1 MKNRK
6 YNMSK
11 HRIKNITFHLS
22 LAMFFIFIC
31 LGSSMAAGETSDY
44 ILQSKREIPVIQ
56 SVDIV
61 IIGGTTAAVSA
72 AVSAAE
78 NGASVYLVASKPYLG
93 EDLCATLRL
102 EIEDGRTLKSQIEKQ
117 IFGTKLRTNPLEV
130 KATLS
135 EALVNANV
143 NFVFGSYVTDI
154 LWDENNQP
162 AGIVIG
168 NRAGRQAIIAKTLI
182 DATDRA
188 WVGRMAGAKA
198 HKWNGK
204 EMEFQRTVIMPGE
217 ENDNPKY
224 ITHNLKIPMSDLQF
238 PSFAKAEQFARE
250 KTYTQGQLRASES
263 LFLIPPDPIVCQKS
277 SDDWSNKK
285 TSVLKHFQTKD
296 FNNLFILSGCAD
308 IPRAVADSLLKPAAM
323 TGIAEKIGLEAAQIA
338 KQKEIPQNISFKNT
352 SHKKNSTGDIKEILR
367 GLRPVD
373 MMEETIECPETNI
386 PVLADYDVIVVG
398 GGTTGAPAA
407 IAAGWWGMKVLVV
420 EYLEG
425 LGGIG
430 TLGLIGRPW
439 HGQEIGFA
447 AEVPFPEG
455 NAEPKMEWYRSEIEK
470 VGGDIWL
477 GALGC
482 GAYTENGVVKGAVV
496 CTPGGRGVVT
506 AKVVIDATGSAEV
519 AIAAGA
525 DYMYGDI
532 ENNDIALQGTGFSS
546 RPLTGNYYNSDY
558 LLVDESDMT
567 DVWRSLV
574 SVHITKA
581 AENMYDAV
589 PIIQNRERKRIVGDY
604 VLNYLDQVSGRTFP
618 DVIVISSS
626 SYDSHGYPSSPYFA
640 LLPHDSISKKL
651 NQPAPGGVCFTPYRS
666 LLPKKLDGIL
676 VTGLGI
682 SMERDASAMVRM
694 QLDLANQGYAAGVAA
709 MLAVTNEV
717 HPRNINIK
725 ELQKILVEKGNVPD
739 SVLHLEDSFPV
750 PDEKIYQAIQ
760 SYGQATNPET
770 AGKPLAII
778 LSHKEKALPLLKTEY
793 AKSTGRSKLLYA
805 QVLGMC
811 EEKDGIPTL
820 LAELENFSGWD
831 EKIFQGSMA
840 DYAHLPTPIDAV
852 ILALGYSGD
861 KLALPKLLE
870 LTEKLDSGVTL
881 SHHRSLALVLEKIAD
896 QSAAEP
902 LAKLLQKP
910 GMQGHAMLNLDDAL
924 TELDNNGKGPNPVKN
939 SSYPKRTRALREII
953 LARALY
959 KCGDY
964 NNIGENILKT
974 YQNDM
979 RGLFVRHANQILKK

>member
-1 MKNRK
+1 MTVNKNNKFKRC
-6 YNMSK
+6 
-11 HRIKNITFHLS
+11 ITYCFYLTLFLLFLS
-22 LAMFFIFIC
+22 PNLCLSNEFNREYIF
-31 LGSSMAAGETSDY
+31 
-44 ILQSKREIPVIQ
+44 QSKREIPVIQ
-56 SVDIV
+56 TVDIV
-61 IIGGTTAAVSA
+61 VIGGTTAAVSA
-72 AVSAAE
+72 AVSAAG

-102 EIEDGRTLKSQIEKQ
+102 EIENGRTLKSQIEKQ
-117 IFGTKLRTNPLEV
+117 IFGNKLRTNPLDV

-143 NFVFGSYVTDI
+143 DFVFGSYVTDI
-154 LWDENNQP
+154 LWDANNQP
-162 AGIVIG
+162 AGLVIG
-168 NRAGRQAIIAKTLI
+168 NRAGRQAIIAKTII

-188 WVGRMAGAKA
+188 WIARMAGATA
-198 HKWNGK
+198 YKWDGN
-204 EMEFQRTVIMPGE
+204 EIEFKRIIVMPGKDD
-217 ENDNPKY
+217 DNPNY
-224 ITHNLKIPMSDLQF
+224 IEHILNIPMPDLQF
-238 PSFAKAEQFARE
+238 PSFAKAEQIARE
-250 KTYTQGQLRASES
+250 QTYTKDQLRASES
-263 LFLIPPDPIVCQKS
+263 LFHIPPDPIFCKKS
-277 SDDWSNKK
+277 ANDWSNNKA
-285 TSVLKHFQTKD
+285 SVPEHFQAKD
-296 FNNLFILSGCAD
+296 FTNLFILSGCAD
-308 IPRAVADSLLKPAAM
+308 IPRAVADSLLKPAAL
-323 TGIAEKIGLEAAQIA
+323 TGIAENIGVETAQMA
-338 KQKEIPQNISFKNT
+338 KQMELPKNISFKNT
-352 SHKKNSTGDIKEILR
+352 AHSSNSAGDIKEILR

-373 MMEETIECPETNI
+373 RVDETIECPEINI
-386 PVLADYDVIVVG
+386 PILADYDVVVIG

-455 NAEPKMEWYRSEIEK
+455 NAEPKMEWYRSEIQK

-477 GALGC
+477 GVIGS

-567 DVWRSLV
+567 DVWRALV

-581 AENMYDAV
+581 SENIYDAV

-604 VLNYLDQVSGRTFP
+604 VLNYLDQVAGRTFP

-626 SYDSHGYPSSPYFA
+626 SYDSHGYPSSPYFT

-651 NQPAPGGVCFTPYRS
+651 NQPAPGGTCFTPYRS

-709 MLAVTNEV
+709 MLAITNEV
-717 HPRNINIK
+717 QPRDIEIK

-750 PDEKIYQAIQ
+750 SDEKIFQAIQ
-760 SYGQATNPET
+760 SYGQSTNPET

-811 EEKDGIPTL
+811 GEKDGIPTL

-831 EKIFQGSMA
+831 EKIYQGSMA

-852 ILALGYSGD
+852 ILALGFSGD
-861 KLALPKLLE
+861 KLVLPKLLE

-881 SHHRSLALVLEKIAD
+881 SHHRSLALSLEKIAD
-896 QSAAEP
+896 KSAAEP
-902 LAKLLQKP
+902 LANLLQKP
-910 GMQGHAMLNLDDAL
+910 GMQGHAMLTLNDAL

-964 NNIGENILKT
+964 NSLGENILKT
-974 YQNDM
+974 YQKDM
-979 RGLFVRHANQILKK
+979 RGLFVRHANKILKE

>member
-1 MKNRK
+1 M
-6 YNMSK
+6 YL
-11 HRIKNITFHLS
+11 I
-22 LAMFFIFIC
+22 FFIF
-31 LGSSMAAGETSDY
+31 LLLSNSFFLNANESKHEF

-61 IIGGTTAAVSA
+61 VIGGTTAAVAA
-72 AVSAAE
+72 AVAAAE
-78 NGASVYLVASKPYLG
+78 NGVSVFLVASKPYLG

-102 EIEDGRTLKSQIEKQ
+102 EIEEDRVLKSQIEKQ
-117 IFGTKLRTNPLEV
+117 IFANKLRTNPLDV
-130 KATLS
+130 KAELS

-143 NFVFGSYVTDI
+143 DFVFGSYVTDI
-154 LWDENNQP
+154 LWDDNNQP

-188 WVGRMAGAKA
+188 WIGRMTGAKA
-198 HKWNGK
+198 HKWSGK
-204 EMEFQRTVIMPGE
+204 ELEFQRTVVLPGE
-217 ENDNPKY
+217 EKDNPKY
-224 ITHNLKIPMSDLQF
+224 ITHNLKIQMPDLQF
-238 PSFAKAEQFARE
+238 PSFAKAEQIARE
-250 KTYTQGQLRASES
+250 KTYAQGQLRASES
-263 LFLIPPDPIVCQKS
+263 LFYIPPDPIVCKKNT
-277 SDDWSNKK
+277 DNWNKNK
-285 TSVLKHFQTKD
+285 DSVLEHFQTKD

-308 IPRAVADSLLKPAAM
+308 IPRAVADSLLKPAAL
-323 TGIAEKIGLEAAQIA
+323 TGIAENIGLEAAQMA
-338 KQKEIPQNISFKNT
+338 KHKKIPQNISFKKT
-352 SHKKNSTGDIKEILR
+352 SRKENSTGDIKEILR

-373 MMEETIECPETNI
+373 MVDETIKCPEMEI
-386 PVLADYDVIVVG
+386 PVLADYDVVVIG

-430 TLGLIGRPW
+430 TLGLIGKPW
-439 HGQEIGFA
+439 HGQDIGFA

-470 VGGDIWL
+470 VGGEIWL

-482 GAYTENGVVKGAVV
+482 GAYTENNVVKGAVV
-496 CTPGGRGVVT
+496 CTPQRRGVVT
-506 AKVVIDATGSAEV
+506 AKVVIDATGSADV

-525 DYMYGDI
+525 DYMYGGI
-532 ENNDIALQGTGFSS
+532 ENNHIALQGTGFSS
-546 RPLTGNYYNSDY
+546 RPITGNYYNSDY
-558 LLVDESDMT
+558 LLVDESDMI
-567 DVWRSLV
+567 DVWRTLV

-581 AENMYDAV
+581 EENIYDAV

-604 VLNYLDQVSGRTFP
+604 VLNYLDQVAGRTFP

-626 SYDSHGYPSSPYFA
+626 SYDSHGYPSSLYFA
-640 LLPHDSISKKL
+640 LLPHDSISRKL
-651 NQPAPGGVCFTPYRS
+651 NQPAPGGTCFTPYRS
-666 LLPKKLDGIL
+666 LLPKNLDGIL

-682 SMERDASAMVRM
+682 SMERDATAMVRM

-717 HPRNINIK
+717 QPRDINIK
-725 ELQKILVEKGNVPD
+725 ELQKILIEKGNVPD
-739 SVLHLEDSFPV
+739 SVLNLEDSFPV

-760 SYGQATNPET
+760 SYGQATNPES

-793 AKSTGRSKLLYA
+793 LKSTGKSKLLYA

-811 EEKDGIPTL
+811 GENDGTSTL
-820 LAELENFSGWD
+820 MAELENFSGWD
-831 EKIFQGSMA
+831 EKIYQGSMA
-840 DYAHLPTPIDAV
+840 DYAHLPTPIDAL
-852 ILALGYSGD
+852 ILAIGFSGD
-861 KLALPKLLE
+861 KSGLPLLLQ

-881 SHHRSLALVLEKIAD
+881 SHHRSVALALEKIAD
-896 QSAAEP
+896 QSAAEL

-964 NNIGENILKT
+964 NKIGKNILKT
-974 YQNDM
+974 YQKDM
-979 RGLFVRHANQILKK
+979 RGLFVRHANQILNHEL

>member
-1 MKNRK
+1 MLK
-6 YNMSK
+6 Y
-11 HRIKNITFHLS
+11 RISVILFYWL
-22 LAMFFIFIC
+22 LPLYFIF
-31 LGSSMAAGETSDY
+31 AGENNMTAADEIPRY
-44 ILQSKREIPVIQ
+44 ILQSKRDIPVIQ
-56 SVDIV
+56 SADVV
-61 IIGGTTAAVSA
+61 VIGGTTAAVSA

-78 NGASVYLVASKPYLG
+78 SGARVFLVASKPYLG

-102 EIEDGRTLKSQIEKQ
+102 EIGEDGVPAGKIARE
-117 IFGTKLRTNPLEV
+117 IFKNKFVVSPLEV

-154 LWDENNQP
+154 LWSNGNRP
-162 AGIVIG
+162 AGVVIG
-168 NRAGRQAIIAKTLI
+168 NRAGRQAIIATTVI

-188 WVGRMAGAKA
+188 WIARMAGAKA
-198 HKWNGK
+198 YNWDGD
-204 EMEFQRTVIMPGE
+204 EIEFERIVVMPGE
-217 ENDNPKY
+217 NEETPKY
-224 ITHNLKIPMSDLQF
+224 ITHRLKIPMPDLRF
-238 PSFAKAEQFARE
+238 FSFAKAEQIARK
-250 KTYTQGQLRASES
+250 KTYTEGQLRASES
-263 LFLIPPDPIVCQKS
+263 LFHIPPDPIIGKKS
-277 SDDWSNKK
+277 AEVWKNNG
-285 TSVLKHFQTKD
+285 TSALKHFQAKD
-296 FNNLFILSGCAD
+296 FTNLFILSGCAD
-308 IPRAVADSLLKPAAM
+308 IPRAVADSLLKPAAL
-323 TGIAEKIGLEAAQIA
+323 TQIAEKIGLEAALTA
-338 KQKEIPQNISFKNT
+338 KQEKVPQNISFRNT
-352 SHKKNSTGDIKEILR
+352 TQIGNTTGDIKEILH
-367 GLRPVD
+367 GLRPASTADKTV
-373 MMEETIECPETNI
+373 ECPEMNV
-386 PVLADYDVIVVG
+386 PVLADYDVVVIG

-407 IAAGWWGMKVLVV
+407 IATGWWGMKVLVV

-430 TLGLIGRPW
+430 TLGLIGKPW
-439 HGQEIGFA
+439 HGQDIGFA

-470 VGGDIWL
+470 VGGEIWL

-482 GAYTENGVVKGAVV
+482 GAYTENNVVKGAVV
-496 CTPGGRGVVT
+496 CTPQGRGVVT

-558 LLVDESDMT
+558 LLVDESDMK
-567 DVWRSLV
+567 DVWRALV

-581 AENMYDAV
+581 SEKVYDAV
-589 PIIQNRERKRIVGDY
+589 PIIQNRERKRIVGEY
-604 VLNYLDQVSGRTFP
+604 VLTYLDQVAGRTFP
-618 DVIVISSS
+618 DVIVISGS

-640 LLPHDSISKKL
+640 LLPHDSISMKL
-651 NQPAPGGVCFTPYRS
+651 NQPAPGGTCFTPYRC
-666 LLPKKLDGIL
+666 LLPKDLDGIL

-717 HPRNINIK
+717 QPRNIDIK

-739 SVLHLEDSFPV
+739 SVLHLEDAFPL
-750 PDEKIYQAIQ
+750 PDEVIHLAIQ
-760 SYGQATNPET
+760 EYGQATNPET

-778 LSHKEKALPLLKTEY
+778 LSHKDRAIPFLKTQY

-811 EEKDGIPTL
+811 GEKEGIPTL
-820 LAELENFSGWD
+820 LDELKKFQGWD
-831 EKIFQGSMA
+831 EKIYQGSMA
-840 DYAHLPTPIDAV
+840 DYAHLPTPVDAL
-852 ILALGYSGD
+852 ILAVGFSGD
-861 KLALPKLLE
+861 KSGLPLLLKL
-870 LTEKLDSGVTL
+870 TQKLDSGVTL
-881 SHHRSLALVLEKIAD
+881 SHHRSLALALEKIAD
-896 QSAAEP
+896 HSAAEP
-902 LAKLLQKP
+902 LAGLLQKP
-910 GMQGHAMLNLDDAL
+910 GMQGHAMLDLDDAL
-924 TELDNNGKGPNPVKN
+924 AELDNNGKGPNPVKN

-964 NNIGENILKT
+964 KGIGENILKT
-974 YQNDM
+974 YQKDM
-979 RGLFVRHANQILKK
+979 RGLFVRHAGKILNE

>member
-1 MKNRK
+1 
-6 YNMSK
+6 
-11 HRIKNITFHLS
+11 
-22 LAMFFIFIC
+22 
-31 LGSSMAAGETSDY
+31 MAANKSSDY

-61 IIGGTTAAVSA
+61 VIGGTTAAVSA
-72 AVSAAE
+72 AVSAAD
-78 NGASVYLVASKPYLG
+78 NGASVYLVASKPFLG

-102 EIEDGRTLKSQIEKQ
+102 EIGKDRQLTSKIEREIFKSKS
-117 IFGTKLRTNPLEV
+117 RVSPLEV

-154 LWDENNQP
+154 LWDNENQP
-162 AGIVIG
+162 AGVVIG
-168 NRAGRQAIIAKTLI
+168 NRAGRQAILAKTVI

-188 WVGRMAGAKA
+188 WVARMAGAKA
-198 HKWNGK
+198 HKWNGR
-204 EMEFQRTVIMPGE
+204 ELEFQRTVVMPGE
-217 ENDNPKY
+217 EENNPDY
-224 ITHNLKIPMSDLQF
+224 IIHSLNIPMPDLQF
-238 PSFAKAEQFARE
+238 PSFARAEQIARE

-263 LFLIPPDPIVCQKS
+263 LFHIPPDPIICKKS
-277 SDDWSNKK
+277 SDYWNNK
-285 TSVLKHFQTKD
+285 TSVQEHFQAKD

-308 IPRAVADSLLKPAAM
+308 IPRTVADSLLKPAAL
-323 TGIAEKIGLEAAQIA
+323 TGIAENIGLEAAQMA
-338 KQKEIPQNISFKNT
+338 KQMELPTNISFKNT
-352 SHKKNSTGDIKEILR
+352 PHNGNSAGDIKEILR
-367 GLRPVD
+367 GIRPVD
-373 MMEETIECPETNI
+373 RADETIACPEMNI
-386 PVLADYDVIVVG
+386 PVLADYDVVVIG

-430 TLGLIGRPW
+430 TLGLIGKPW

-447 AEVPFPEG
+447 AEVPFPDG
-455 NAEPKMEWYRSEIEK
+455 NAEPKMEWYRSELEK

-496 CTPGGRGVVT
+496 CTPGGRGIVT

-574 SVHITKA
+574 SIHMTKA
-581 AENMYDAV
+581 SENIYDAV

-604 VLNYLDQVSGRTFP
+604 VINYLDQVSGRTFP

-682 SMERDASAMVRM
+682 SMERDASALVRM

-750 PDEKIYQAIQ
+750 SDEQIYQAIQ

-793 AKSTGRSKLLYA
+793 VKSTGRSKLLYA

-811 EEKDGIPTL
+811 GEKDGIPTL

-831 EKIFQGSMA
+831 EKIYQGSMA

-852 ILALGYSGD
+852 ILALGFSGD
-861 KLALPKLLE
+861 KLVLPKLLE
-870 LTEKLDSGVTL
+870 LTEKLDSGATL
-881 SHHRSLALVLEKIAD
+881 SHHRSLALVLEKFAD

-910 GMQGHAMLNLDDAL
+910 GMQGHTMLTLNDAL

-964 NNIGENILKT
+964 NSLGENILKT

-979 RGLFVRHANQILKK
+979 RGLFVRHANKILKE

>member
-1 MKNRK
+1 MRIIFSTILSILFIVFSIQTITGQDLSNQHVSQSARNIPIVKN
-6 YNMSK
+6 
-11 HRIKNITFHLS
+11 
-22 LAMFFIFIC
+22 
-31 LGSSMAAGETSDY
+31 
-44 ILQSKREIPVIQ
+44 
-56 SVDIV
+56 VDVV
-61 IIGGTTAAVSA
+61 IIGGTAPAVAAAVS
-72 AVSAAE
+72 SAR
-78 NGASVYLVASKPYLG
+78 NGAKVFLVAPRPYLG
-93 EDLCATLRL
+93 EDMCATLRL
-102 EIEDGRTLKSQIEKQ
+102 EIEKGRELTSKIERE
-117 IFGTKLRTNPLEV
+117 IFKGKIRVSPLEV

-154 LWDENNQP
+154 LWDNENQP
-162 AGIVIG
+162 AGVVIG
-168 NRAGRQAIIAKTLI
+168 NRAGRQAITAKIII

-188 WVGRMAGAKA
+188 WIARMAGAKA
-198 HKWNGK
+198 HKWHGK
-204 EMEFQRTVIMPGE
+204 ELEFQRTVVMPGE
-217 ENDNPKY
+217 EKDNPDY
-224 ITHNLKIPMSDLQF
+224 IIHNLKIPMADLQF
-238 PSFAKAEQFARE
+238 ASFAKAEQIARK
-250 KTYTQGQLRASES
+250 KTYTDGQLRASES
-263 LFLIPPDPIVCQKS
+263 LFHIPPDPIVCKKS
-277 SDDWSNKK
+277 TEDWNNNKA
-285 TSVLKHFQTKD
+285 SELEHFQTKD
-296 FNNLFILSGCAD
+296 FNNLFVLSGCAD
-308 IPRAVADSLLKPAAM
+308 IPRTVADSLLKPAAL
-323 TGIAEKIGLEAAQIA
+323 TGIAENIGLEAAQMA
-338 KQKEIPQNISFKNT
+338 KQKEMPHNISFKNT
-352 SHKKNSTGDIKEILR
+352 SHNGKSAGDINEILR

-373 MMEETIECPETNI
+373 MADKIIDCPEMII
-386 PVLADYDVIVVG
+386 PVLADYDVVVIG

-430 TLGLIGRPW
+430 TLGLIGKPW

-447 AEVPFPEG
+447 AEVPFPDG

-482 GAYTENGVVKGAVV
+482 GAYTENNVVKGAVV
-496 CTPGGRGVVT
+496 CTPQGRGVVT

-581 AENMYDAV
+581 SENIYDAV

-604 VLNYLDQVSGRTFP
+604 VLNYLDQVAGRTFP

-640 LLPHDSISKKL
+640 LLPHDSISRKL
-651 NQPAPGGVCFTPYRS
+651 NQPAPGGTCFTPYRS
-666 LLPKKLDGIL
+666 LLPKNLDGIL

-717 HPRNINIK
+717 HPRNINSK

-739 SVLHLEDSFPV
+739 SVLYLEDSFPV
-750 PDEKIYQAIQ
+750 SNEQIYQAIQ

-793 AKSTGRSKLLYA
+793 EKSTGRSKLLYA

-811 EEKDGIPTL
+811 GEKDGIPTL

-831 EKIFQGSMA
+831 EKIYQGSMA

-852 ILALGYSGD
+852 ILALGFSGD
-861 KLALPKLLE
+861 KLVLPKLLE

-910 GMQGHAMLNLDDAL
+910 GMHGHAMLTLNDAL
-924 TELDNNGKGPNPVKN
+924 TELDNNGKGPKPVKN

-959 KCGDY
+959 NCGDF
-964 NNIGENILKT
+964 NSLGENILKT

-979 RGLFVRHANQILKK
+979 RGLFVRHANKILKE

>member
-1 MKNRK
+1 MRIIFSTILSILFLVFSIQTSTSQDLPNQHVSQSARNIPIVKN
-6 YNMSK
+6 
-11 HRIKNITFHLS
+11 
-22 LAMFFIFIC
+22 
-31 LGSSMAAGETSDY
+31 
-44 ILQSKREIPVIQ
+44 
-56 SVDIV
+56 VDVV
-61 IIGGTTAAVSA
+61 IIGGTVPAVAAAVS
-72 AVSAAE
+72 SAR
-78 NGASVYLVASKPYLG
+78 NGAKVFLVGPRPYLG
-93 EDLCATLRL
+93 EDMCATLRL
-102 EIEDGRTLKSQIEKQ
+102 KIDENRKLYTLLENKIFGAEKQ
-117 IFGTKLRTNPLEV
+117 VTPLKV
-130 KATLS
+130 KATLNQ
-135 EALVNANV
+135 ALIDENID
-143 NFVFGSYVTDI
+143 FVFGSFVTDV
-154 LWDENNQP
+154 LRDANDNP
-162 AGIVIG
+162 AGVIIA
-168 NRAGRQAIIAKTLI
+168 NRSGRQAITAKIII

-198 HKWNGK
+198 REWNGK
-204 EMEFQRTVIMPGE
+204 EIEFKRIIVMPGKDD
-217 ENDNPKY
+217 DNPNY
-224 ITHNLKIPMSDLQF
+224 IERSLNIPMPDLQF
-238 PSFAKAEQFARE
+238 PSFAKAEQIAR
-250 KTYTQGQLRASES
+250 KQTYTKGQLRASES
-263 LFLIPPDPIVCQKS
+263 LFHIPPDPIICKKS
-277 SDDWSNKK
+277 ANDWSNNKA
-285 TSVLKHFQTKD
+285 SVLEHFQTKD
-296 FNNLFILSGCAD
+296 FNNLFILNGSAD

-323 TGIAEKIGLEAAQIA
+323 TGIAEIIGLEAAHMAQQME
-338 KQKEIPQNISFKNT
+338 KPKSISFKNT
-352 SHKKNSTGDIKEILR
+352 SFKKKSTGDIKEILH

-373 MMEETIECPETNI
+373 MVAETIECPEINI
-386 PVLADYDVIVVG
+386 PVLADYDVIVIG

-430 TLGLIGRPW
+430 TLGLIGKPW

-470 VGGDIWL
+470 VGGDIWF

-482 GAYTENGVVKGAVV
+482 GAYTQNNVVKGAVV
-496 CTPGGRGVVT
+496 CTPQGRGVVT

-581 AENMYDAV
+581 SENIYDAV

-640 LLPHDSISKKL
+640 LLPHDSISRKQ
-651 NQPAPGGVCFTPYRS
+651 NQPAPGGTCFTPYRS
-666 LLPKKLDGIL
+666 LLPKKLEGIL

-717 HPRNINIK
+717 QPRKINIK
-725 ELQKILVEKGNVPD
+725 ELQKILIEKGNIPD

-750 PDEKIYQAIQ
+750 SDEQIYQAIQ
-760 SYGQATNPET
+760 LYGKATNPES

-793 AKSTGRSKLLYA
+793 AKSTGKSKLLYA

-811 EEKDGIPTL
+811 GEKEGIPTL

-831 EKIFQGSMA
+831 EKIYQGSMA
-840 DYAHLPTPIDAV
+840 DFAHLPTPIDAV

-861 KLALPKLLE
+861 KLVLPKLLE

-910 GMQGHAMLNLDDAL
+910 GMQGHAMLTLNDAL

-964 NNIGENILKT
+964 NSLGENILKT

-979 RGLFVRHANQILKK
+979 RGLFVRHANQILKE

>member
-1 MKNRK
+1 MRIIFSTILSILFLVFSIQTSTSQDLPNQHVSQSARNIPIVKN
-6 YNMSK
+6 
-11 HRIKNITFHLS
+11 
-22 LAMFFIFIC
+22 
-31 LGSSMAAGETSDY
+31 
-44 ILQSKREIPVIQ
+44 
-56 SVDIV
+56 VDVV
-61 IIGGTTAAVSA
+61 IIGGTVAAVAAAVS
-72 AVSAAE
+72 SAR
-78 NGASVYLVASKPYLG
+78 NGAKVFLVAPRPYLG
-93 EDLCATLRL
+93 EDMCATLRL
-102 EIEDGRTLKSQIEKQ
+102 KIDENRKLYTLLENKIFGAEKQ
-117 IFGTKLRTNPLEV
+117 VTPLKV
-130 KATLS
+130 KATLNQ
-135 EALVNANV
+135 ALIDENID
-143 NFVFGSYVTDI
+143 FVFGSFVTDV
-154 LWDENNQP
+154 LRDANDNP
-162 AGIVIG
+162 AGVIIA
-168 NRAGRQAIIAKTLI
+168 NRSGRQAITAKIII

-198 HKWNGK
+198 REWNGK
-204 EMEFQRTVIMPGE
+204 EIEFKRIIVMPGKDD
-217 ENDNPKY
+217 DNPNY
-224 ITHNLKIPMSDLQF
+224 IERSLNIPMFDLQF
-238 PSFAKAEQFARE
+238 PSFAKAEQIARE
-250 KTYTQGQLRASES
+250 KTYTNGQLRASES
-263 LFLIPPDPIVCQKS
+263 LFHIPPDPIICKKS
-277 SDDWSNKK
+277 ANDWSNNKA
-285 TSVLKHFQTKD
+285 SVLEHFQTKD
-296 FNNLFILSGCAD
+296 FNNLFILNGSAD

-323 TGIAEKIGLEAAQIA
+323 TGIAEIIGLEAAHMAQQME
-338 KQKEIPQNISFKNT
+338 KPKSISFKNT
-352 SHKKNSTGDIKEILR
+352 SFKKKSTGDIKEILH

-373 MMEETIECPETNI
+373 MVAETIECPEINI
-386 PVLADYDVIVVG
+386 PVLADYDVIVIG

-430 TLGLIGRPW
+430 TLGLIGKPW

-470 VGGDIWL
+470 VGGDIWF

-482 GAYTENGVVKGAVV
+482 GAYTQNNVVKGAVV
-496 CTPGGRGVVT
+496 CTPQGRGVVT

-581 AENMYDAV
+581 SENIYDAV

-640 LLPHDSISKKL
+640 LLPHDSISRKQ
-651 NQPAPGGVCFTPYRS
+651 NQPAPGGTCFTPYRS
-666 LLPKKLDGIL
+666 LLPKKLEGIL

-717 HPRNINIK
+717 QPRKINIK
-725 ELQKILVEKGNVPD
+725 ELQKILIEKGNIPD

-750 PDEKIYQAIQ
+750 SDEQIYQAIQ
-760 SYGQATNPET
+760 LYGKATNPES
-770 AGKPLAII
+770 AGKPLALI

-793 AKSTGRSKLLYA
+793 AKSTGKSKLLYA

-811 EEKDGIPTL
+811 GEKEGIPTL

-831 EKIFQGSMA
+831 EKIYQGSMA
-840 DYAHLPTPIDAV
+840 DFAHLPTPIDAV

-861 KLALPKLLE
+861 KLVLPKLLE

-910 GMQGHAMLNLDDAL
+910 GMQGHAMLTLNDAL

-964 NNIGENILKT
+964 NSLGENILKT

-979 RGLFVRHANQILKK
+979 RGLFVRHANQILKE

>member
-1 MKNRK
+1 MNNK
-6 YNMSK
+6 YS
-11 HRIKNITFHLS
+11 ISYYFSLLLGLS
-22 LAMFFIFIC
+22 FFLNWHSYLKADTLNQEFVI
-31 LGSSMAAGETSDY
+31 
-44 ILQSKREIPVIQ
+44 QSEREIPIIKSIDV
-56 SVDIV
+56 VV
-61 IIGGTTAAVSA
+61 IGGTTAAVSA
-72 AVSAAE
+72 AVSAAQT
-78 NGASVYLVASKPYLG
+78 GASVYLVASKPYLG

-102 EIEDGRTLKSQIEKQ
+102 EIEEDRVLKSQIEKK
-117 IFGTKLRTNPLEV
+117 IFAKKLRTNPLYV
-130 KATLS
+130 KAALS
-135 EALVNANV
+135 EALVNSNV
-143 NFVFGSYVTDI
+143 DFVFGSYVTDI
-154 LWDENNQP
+154 LWDDNNQP

-168 NRAGRQAIIAKTLI
+168 NRAGRQAIIAKILI
-182 DATDRA
+182 DGTDRA
-188 WVGRMAGAKA
+188 WIGRMAGAKA
-198 HKWNGK
+198 YKWSGK
-204 EMEFQRTVIMPGE
+204 DLEFQRTVVLPGE
-217 ENDNPKY
+217 EKDNPKY
-224 ITHNLKIPMSDLQF
+224 ITHNLKIMMPDLQF
-238 PSFAKAEQFARE
+238 PSFARAEQIARE

-263 LFLIPPDPIVCQKS
+263 LFHIPPDPIICKKS
-277 SDDWSNKK
+277 SDDWSNNK
-285 TSVLKHFQTKD
+285 TSVPEHFQAKD

-308 IPRAVADSLLKPAAM
+308 IPRAVAVSLLKPAAL
-323 TGIAEKIGLEAAQIA
+323 TGIAENIGVEAAQMA
-338 KQKEIPQNISFKNT
+338 KKMKLPKNISFKNT
-352 SHKKNSTGDIKEILR
+352 SQNGNSTGDIKEILR

-373 MMEETIECPETNI
+373 KADETIECPEIDI
-386 PVLADYDVIVVG
+386 PILADYDVVVIG

-430 TLGLIGRPW
+430 TLGLIGKPW

-477 GALGC
+477 GVLGS

-558 LLVDESDMT
+558 LLVDESDMK

-581 AENMYDAV
+581 SENIYDAV

-604 VLNYLDQVSGRTFP
+604 VLNYLDQVAGRTFP

-640 LLPHDSISKKL
+640 LLPHDSISRNL
-651 NQPAPGGVCFTPYRS
+651 NQPAPGGTCFTPYRS

-717 HPRNINIK
+717 QPRNINIK
-725 ELQKILVEKGNVPD
+725 ELQKILVEKGNVAD
-739 SVLHLEDSFPV
+739 SVLHLKDSFPV
-750 PDEKIYQAIQ
+750 SDEQIYQAIQ
-760 SYGQATNPET
+760 SYGKATNPES

-778 LSHKEKALPLLKTEY
+778 LSHKEKALPLLKSEY
-793 AKSTGRSKLLYA
+793 AKSTGTSKLLYA

-811 EEKDGIPTL
+811 GEKEGIPTL

-831 EKIFQGSMA
+831 DKIYQGSMA

-861 KLALPKLLE
+861 KQVLPKLIR

-881 SHHRSLALVLEKIAD
+881 SHHRSLALALEKIAD
-896 QSAAEP
+896 ESAAEP

-910 GMQGHAMLNLDDAL
+910 GMQGYAMLTLNDAL
-924 TELDNNGKGPNPVKN
+924 TELDNNGKGPTPVKN

-959 KCGDY
+959 KCGDF
-964 NNIGENILKT
+964 NSLGENILKT

-979 RGLFVRHANQILKK
+979 RGLFIRHASQILNNKL